1 MDYEMRRPHRLD
13 EDKMMHGLHGIT
25 SWMVGGSLTFV
36 ALNSSM
42 ANDYMTFTSR
52 EGVENHIR
60 DVCELKAYVYLQQFI
75 AWKGELLFD
84 LVTTSVDVILDVFG
98 NVCACGIY

>member
-1 MDYEMRRPHRLD
+1 MDGWWIFDICGIEF
-13 EDKMMHGLHGIT
+13 KHGK
-25 SWMVGGSLTFV
+25 WQVVGK
-36 ALNSSM
+36 
-42 ANDYMTFTSR
+42 DYMTFTSR

-60 DVCELKAYVYLQQFI
+60 DVCELKASVYLQQFI

-98 NVCACGIY
+98 NICACGIY